1 MYTGQN
7 HGTVLET
14 YTNVPNEYCQ
24 SGSDSVFCTDLVNDS
39 VFFIDQINAY
49 FMSFILPAWFGI
61 DVLVG
66 V

>member
-1 MYTGQN
+1 LYAGQN

-24 SGSDSVFCTDLVNDS
+24 SDSDSVFCTDLVNDS

-49 FMSFILPAWFGI
+49 FMSFILPA
-61 DVLVG
+61 
-66 V
+66 